1 MSNTRNWPTIAAH
14 SLTIGGKHTFSD
26 WSMIPKEIPVF
37 APPTPKTNYI
47 DIPGSNGSLDYTE
60 INSSVVYDN
69 RQGSFE
75 FIVLEDA
82 EWPEI
87 YSEVMNF
94 LQGKKLNC
102 ILDDDPEYYY
112 TGRFSVNTWKSMR
125 GYRTIV
131 IDYTVD
137 PFKHS
142 IDTTRSIDWLWNEL
156 FDNII
161 YYGTFTVDGSKARNL
176 INPTA
181 YVLTPTFT
189 CSATIFVDF
198 GSYTYTLPAG
208 TTTVSG
214 IALQPGDNTMT
225 FRGTGNVLVDY
236 DQGLSL

>member
-1 MSNTRNWPTIAAH
+1 M
-14 SLTIGGKHTFSD
+14 
-26 WSMIPKEIPVF
+26 
-37 APPTPKTNYI
+37 
-47 DIPGSNGSLDYTE
+47 
-60 INSSVVYDN
+60 
-69 RQGSFE
+69 
-75 FIVLEDA
+75 
-82 EWPEI
+82 
-87 YSEVMNF
+87 
-94 LQGKKLNC
+94 
-102 ILDDDPEYYY
+102 
-112 TGRFSVNTWKSMR
+112 
-125 GYRTIV
+125 
-131 IDYTVD
+131 D